1 MSHPDHAP
9 TLCPYCRGAGKT
21 LVAGLGTAPGISTCF
36 ICSGKGWAPS
46 DEIEQKL
53 LEVDREFQTFIRR
66 VIFALVSLF
75 VAFGAYLVFLIEY
88 FR

>member
-1 MSHPDHAP
+1 MPYPDHAL
-9 TLCPYCRGAGKT
+9 TLCPNCRGAGKT
-21 LVAGLGTAPGISTCF
+21 LVVGMGIAPGTRTCF

-53 LEVDREFQTFIRR
+53 LEADRELRTFIRR
-66 VIFALVSLF
+66 VIFALVALCGAF
-75 VAFGAYLVFLIEY
+75 VALMIFLIEY